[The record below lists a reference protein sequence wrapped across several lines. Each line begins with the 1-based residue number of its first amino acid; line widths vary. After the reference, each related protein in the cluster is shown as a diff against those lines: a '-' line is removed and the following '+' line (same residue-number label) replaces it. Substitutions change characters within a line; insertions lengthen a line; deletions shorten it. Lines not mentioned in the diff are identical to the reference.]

1 MEIFKINTHSFWPS
15 SLTLSFVIMLLFLAM
30 EDNTARAQQQN
41 QTLQFT
47 KIGAPVAIVPGVTG
61 NVLTVVSFLIGTS
74 SFIVGL
80 RIQNATKSATTTS
93 LSITKYF
100 EILILALVI
109 PAMIINTFGILLV
122 GSHLYPDDFPY
133 LVLVYALF
141 IPAGA
146 ILFLVAKLHSLK

>member
-1 MEIFKINTHSFWPS
+1 
-15 SLTLSFVIMLLFLAM
+15 M